1 MEIPFIIR
9 VERKL
14 PDGVPDSKQEV
25 LFDYLREDAMQ
36 LLNEKISE
44 GGEYTISKKEGKTIC
59 YSGDAPSVLLWVEVT
74 VK

>member
-14 PDGVPDSKQEV
+14 PDGITDSKLKV
-25 LFDYLREDAMQ
+25 LFDYLHEDAMQ
-36 LLNEKISE
+36 LLNEKISD

-59 YSGDAPSVLLWVEVT
+59 YSWDTPCVMLWVEIT